1 VGKWSVDLN
10 GAKIFV
16 RVVQL
21 ESFTRAAAELGLPNS
36 TVSDR
41 ISDLEKALGVR
52 LLVRTTRKL
61 RLTDAGSIFFKKAEL
76 AVAALTSAGDEASS
90 FQRHPSGTLRI
101 TAPVDFDYTSI
112 CEAVIEY
119 TSKFPDVKVEML
131 LTDRL
136 VDLIGEGFDI
146 AIRAS
151 PLKDAGFTAKRL
163 GEAGLILVASPRYLK
178 QSSAIRQPSE
188 LAIHQCLVISPEQ
201 DANSLATWVL
211 VSTDGEKAKIAP
223 RARISSNSVGAIKHL
238 ALTGE
243 GVALLP
249 PTLVHSDISRKRLIR
264 VLPEWSTAPW
274 PSYLVYASQR
284 NSSPKVKEMI
294 PLLEPRIRNIIW

>member
-1 VGKWSVDLN
+1 MDLN
-10 GAKIFV
+10 GVKIFV
-16 RVVQL
+16 RVAQL
-21 ESFTRAAAELGLPNS
+21 GSFTKAALELELPNS

-41 ISDLEKALGVR
+41 ISDLEKALGVS

-61 RLTDAGSIFFKKAEL
+61 RLTDAGSIFFERAEQ
-76 AVAALTSAGDEASS
+76 AVAALASAGAQASS
-90 FQRHPSGTLRI
+90 FQQHPSGTLKI
-101 TAPVDFDYTSI
+101 TAPVDFDYASI
-112 CEAVIEY
+112 CDAAIEY
-119 TSKFPDVKVEML
+119 TKKFPDVKVEML

-136 VDLIGEGFDI
+136 VDLVGEGVDI

-163 GEAGLILVASPRYLK
+163 GEAGLILVAAPQYLEQSHEISLPR
-178 QSSAIRQPSE
+178 E
-188 LAIHQCLVISPEQ
+188 LAHHQCLVILPEQ
-201 DANSLATWVL
+201 NTNSLTTWNL
-211 VSTDGEKAKIAP
+211 VSTDGEKARIVP
-223 RARISSNSVGAIKHL
+223 QARISSNSVGAIKHL
-238 ALTGE
+238 ALIGE
-243 GVALLP
+243 GIALMP
-249 PTLVHSDISRKRLIR
+249 PTLVHGSISEKRLMR